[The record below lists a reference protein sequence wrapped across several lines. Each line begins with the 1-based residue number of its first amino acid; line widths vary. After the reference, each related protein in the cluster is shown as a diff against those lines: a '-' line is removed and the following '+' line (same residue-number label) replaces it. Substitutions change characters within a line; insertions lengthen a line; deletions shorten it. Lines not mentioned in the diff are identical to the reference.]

1 MEIVKDLKIPR
12 SHVYGERRYGR
23 AFGKQLD
30 SLVRASLV
38 EYRIFPKER
47 GRGGNITRVRIQ
59 LENENVRE
67 YIQELTS
74 EKVPVEKPILAS

>member
-1 MEIVKDLKIPR
+1 MEIVRDLKIPR
-12 SHVYGERRYGR
+12 SHVYGEPRYGR

-74 EKVPVEKPILAS
+74 ETVPVAKPI